1 MGQLPKNCE
10 KSLVLTFYF
19 HRLYFGD
26 FIFILMAH
34 YRSIFIS
41 DVHLG
46 TRHARVEKLIE
57 FLKENECDT
66 LYLVGDFV
74 DGWALKRKWFWDRH
88 HNLLIQKLL
97 KRVRKGRRLVY
108 AAGNHDEFLRDY
120 LSVEDFG
127 GIEVVDEIVHTT
139 AKGKRYLVIH
149 GDKFDGVL
157 NSFSFISKFGSWLY
171 DVILDLNLF
180 YNNIRKRF
188 GNGYW
193 SLSHFIKS
201 NTKEAVKYCFKFEE
215 ALVFEA
221 KRKGVDGVIC
231 GHIHNPAQKIIEG
244 VEYHN
249 CGCWVEMATAI
260 VETDDGELK
269 LLEIDR

>member
-1 MGQLPKNCE
+1 MKTSK
-10 KSLVLTFYF
+10 KSRKSFHLTFYF
-19 HRLYFGD
+19 FLLYCGD
-26 FIFILMAH
+26 FIFTLMAH

-46 TRHARVEKLIE
+46 TRHARVETLIN
-57 FLKENECDT
+57 FLLENDWDS

-74 DGWALKRKWFWDRH
+74 DGWALSRKWFWDKH

-97 KRVRKGRRLVY
+97 KKVRKGRRIVY
-108 AAGNHDEFLRDY
+108 TPGNHDEFLRGY
-120 LSVEDFG
+120 LPFEDFG
-127 GIEVVDEIVHTT
+127 GIEVIDEIIHTT
-139 AKGKRYLVIH
+139 ANGKRYLVIH
-149 GDKFDGVL
+149 GDKFDGIL
-157 NSFSFISKFGSWLY
+157 NSFSFISRLGSWLY

-180 YNNIRKRF
+180 YNNIRKKF
-188 GNGYW
+188 GSRYW
-193 SLSHFIKS
+193 SLSHFLKS

-221 KRKGVDGVIC
+221 KRNKVNGVIC
-231 GHIHNPAQKIIEG
+231 GHIHSPVQKIVDGI
-244 VEYHN
+244 EYHN

-269 LLEIDR
+269 LLYIE